1 MPPGRLPLCPWP
13 AARRYTAPV
22 MSCYFRPVDGQLW
35 SLRSATAADA
45 GWIADLKCRAMRPD
59 LERLGLWDRDWAYRR
74 FIGTFV
80 PANTDVIVCD
90 GRPVGAIAVRAEP
103 DAQWI
108 EHFYLEPAVHGQGI
122 GGQVLRHVMATRRD
136 ARPFRLA
143 IDRGSAARRLYERAS
158 FTHVYDD
165 PNGVDE
171 IFEAAGTTD
180 GARPPQQPG
189 TVV

>member
-1 MPPGRLPLCPWP
+1 MSV
-13 AARRYTAPV
+13 ARRGRYTSPV

-35 SLRSATAADA
+35 SLRPATAADA

-80 PANTDVIVCD
+80 PGNTDVIVCD

-108 EHFYLEPAVHGQGI
+108 EHFYLEPSVHGQGI
-122 GGQVLRHVMATRRD
+122 GGQVLRHVMATHRD

-143 IDRGSAARRLYERAS
+143 IDRGSAARRLYERAG
-158 FTHVYDD
+158 FTHAYDD

-180 GARPPQQPG
+180 GARPPQRPG